1 LQKKTIT
8 CQGHTIEIGTL
19 GQDTVWYDGKEVS
32 RKNSFSGS
40 DHSFRVIEDGRE
52 VIYEV
57 KTRDR
62 WFGAWAEVK
71 RNGEV
76 IFHDHKGER

>member
-1 LQKKTIT
+1 M
-8 CQGHTIEIGTL
+8 
-19 GQDTVWYDGKEVS
+19 
-32 RKNSFSGS
+32 
-40 DHSFRVIEDGRE
+40 IEDGRE